1 MIHSLRKM
9 LKRVLLSYTIVL
21 WAGLGLF
28 VFFLKT
34 PNVNPFGLLGVSF
47 CLAFFTIL
55 VTRYFY
61 INPILLLIDVTQRIK
76 KGDFSRSID
85 LNYHN
90 ELGDLVRNLNEMSEV
105 LQDQIQQ
112 ITHDK
117 NELKAILSSLVEG
130 VVVIGVDGRMM
141 YLSPNFCD
149 LLDVRSRDAE
159 GRFYWEVIRN
169 QQVNDSIQTALEH
182 RRAVKK
188 EIDII
193 GPQDAYFSMQISPV
207 MGDGNTLLSV
217 VAIFHDITELKK
229 FERLRT
235 EFVANVSHEL
245 KTPLTSIKG
254 FVETLQSGAIKEP
267 EHAKRFLDIIEQQ
280 TSRLENLVNDLLTLS
295 SLESQQIPMDFQND
309 RIDAILFAVVNSY
322 KTQLERMD
330 HKIRVNVADNL
341 PMVSVD
347 RQRIEQVFLNLLD
360 NAVKFTPQGGCIEID
375 CSYDNER
382 VRVDVRDNGIG
393 IAPEHIPRLFER
405 FYRVDRARSRDM
417 GGTGLGLS
425 IVKHIVLA
433 HQGELTVTSKVGE
446 GSTFSV
452 LLPAR
457 NS

>member
-28 VFFLKT
+28 VFFLKI

-76 KGDFSRSID
+76 KGDFSRRID

-375 CSYDNER
+375 CSYDKER

>member
-1 MIHSLRKM
+1 MIYSLRKM
-9 LKRVLLSYTIVL
+9 LKRVLLSYTVVL

-28 VFFLKT
+28 VWLLKI
-34 PNVNPFGLLGVSF
+34 PNVNLFGLLGVSF

-61 INPILLLIDVTQRIK
+61 INPILLLIDLTQRIK
-76 KGDFSRSID
+76 KGDFSRRID

-90 ELGDLVRNLNEMSEV
+90 ELGDLVRNLNEMSGV

-130 VVVIGVDGRMM
+130 VVVIGIDGRMM

-159 GRFYWEVIRN
+159 GRLYWEVIRN
-169 QQVNDSIQTALEH
+169 QQVNDSIQMALEH
-182 RRAVKK
+182 RRAVKR

-193 GPQDAYFSMQISPV
+193 GPQDACFSMQISPV
-207 MGDGNTLLSV
+207 IEDDHKLLSV

-267 EHAKRFLDIIEQQ
+267 EHAKRFLDIIDQQ
-280 TSRLENLVNDLLTLS
+280 TGRLENLVNDLLTLS

-309 RIDAILFAVVNSY
+309 RIDAVILAVVNSY
-322 KTQLERMD
+322 KTQLERMN
-330 HKIRVNVADNL
+330 HEIQVHVADNI
-341 PMVSVD
+341 PMILVD

-360 NAVKFTPQGGCIEID
+360 NAVKFTPQGGLIEIS
-375 CSYDNER
+375 CYCEKEY

-393 IAPEHIPRLFER
+393 IAPENIPRLFER

-425 IVKHIVLA
+425 IVKHIVSA
-433 HQGELTVTSKVGE
+433 HQGNLTVTSKVGE
-446 GSTFSV
+446 GSTFSIF
-452 LLPAR
+452 LPAI
-457 NS
+457 N